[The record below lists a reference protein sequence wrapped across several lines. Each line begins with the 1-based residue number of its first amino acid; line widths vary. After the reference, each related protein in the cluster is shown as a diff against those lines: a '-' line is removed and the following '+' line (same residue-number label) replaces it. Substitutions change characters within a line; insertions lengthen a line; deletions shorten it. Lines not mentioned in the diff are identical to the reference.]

1 MPSKSES
8 QKRLFCM
15 AYAVRKGKL
24 KRSEVHQSVLDIVDG
39 DMTDQEIK
47 DFMVKE
53 CGLTEY
59 IRESLYDTPYAN
71 GGKVKFKNPN
81 FLLVIVKPQFL
92 NHTAEIVKRVEEI
105 GFEVLKMKTTQL
117 TMKEAKQLYKVHKDK
132 DFYKPLCEYMASGPS
147 TAFLV
152 APTDSEWKEKKAVN
166 RLSKLKD
173 EIRDQW
179 GESERMNVM
188 HSSDSYA
195 NAAEEAKS
203 YFWWLPPRA

>member
-15 AYAVRKGKL
+15 AYAVRRGKL
-24 KRSEVHQSVLDIVDG
+24 KRSEVNKSVLDIVDG

-71 GGKVKFKNPN
+71 GGKVSFSGRK
-81 FLLVIVKPQFL
+81 FLLVVVKPQFL
-92 NHTAEIVKRVEEI
+92 NLTSEILRRVEEA
-105 GFEVLKMKTTQL
+105 GFEILKMKTTQL
-117 TMKEAKQLYKVHKDK
+117 TLRAAKSLYKVHKDK
-132 DFYKPLCEYMASGPS
+132 DFYKALCEYMASGIS

-152 APTDSEWKEKKAVN
+152 APTDPEWKEKKAVN
-166 RLSKLKD
+166 RLSKVKD
-173 EIRDQW
+173 EVRDTW
-179 GESERMNVM
+179 GESERLNVM

-195 NAAEEAKS
+195 SAEEEARS
-203 YFWWLPPRA
+203 YFF

>member
-59 IRESLYDTPYAN
+59 IKESLYDTQYAN
-71 GGKVKFKNPN
+71 GGSVKFKDPK

-92 NHTAEIVKRVEEI
+92 NHTAEIVKRVEEV
-105 GFEVLKMKTTQL
+105 GFDVLKMKTTQL
-117 TMKEAKQLYKVHKDK
+117 LLKNARELYKVHKDK

-147 TAFLV
+147 TAFTV
-152 APTDSEWKEKKAVN
+152 KPTDPELTEKKAVN

-195 NAAEEAKS
+195 SAAEEATA
-203 YFWWLPPRA
+203 YFF

>member
-24 KRSEVHQSVLDIVDG
+24 KRSEVHKSVLDIVDG

-53 CGLTEY
+53 CGLAEY
-59 IRESLYDTPYAN
+59 IRESLYDTQYAN
-71 GGKVKFKNPN
+71 GGKVSFKGRK
-81 FLLVIVKPQFL
+81 FLLVVVKPQFL
-92 NHTAEIVKRVEEI
+92 DLTSEILRRVEEA

-117 TMKEAKQLYKVHKDK
+117 TLQAARSLYKVHKDK

-152 APTDSEWKEKKAVN
+152 APSDPEWKEKKAVN
-166 RLSKLKD
+166 RLSKVKD
-173 EIRDQW
+173 EVRDTW
-179 GESERMNVM
+179 GESEKLNVM

-195 NAAEEAKS
+195 SAAEETKS
-203 YFWWLPPRA
+203 YFF

>member
-1 MPSKSES
+1 MPSTSDS

-24 KRSEVHQSVLDIVDG
+24 KRSEVHKSVLDIADS
-39 DMTDQEIK
+39 DMTDQQIK

-53 CGLTEY
+53 CSLTEY

-71 GGKVKFKNPN
+71 GGKARFSSQK

-92 NHTAEIVKRVEEI
+92 DHTAYILKRVEEE

-117 TMKEAKQLYKVHKDK
+117 TLLSAKRLYKVHKEK
-132 DFYKPLCEYMASGPS
+132 DFYKPLCQYMSSGPS

-152 APTDSEWKEKKAVN
+152 APTDPEWSEKKAVN
-166 RLSKLKD
+166 RLIKLKD
-173 EIRDQW
+173 EIRDKW

-195 NAAEEAKS
+195 SAEEEAKS
-203 YFWWLPPRA
+203 YFF

>member
-24 KRSEVHQSVLDIVDG
+24 KRSEVHKSVLDIVDG

-71 GGKVKFKNPN
+71 GGRVSFNERK
-81 FLLVIVKPQFL
+81 FLLVVVKPQFL
-92 NHTAEIVKRVEEI
+92 DLTPEIVRRVEEA
-105 GFEVLKMKTTQL
+105 GFEILKMKTTQL
-117 TMKEAKQLYKVHKDK
+117 TLEAAKSLYAVHKDK
-132 DFYKPLCEYMASGPS
+132 DFYKALCEYMASDIS

-152 APTDSEWKEKKAVN
+152 APTDPEWKEKKTVN
-166 RLSKLKD
+166 RLSKIKD
-173 EIRDQW
+173 EVRDTW
-179 GESERMNVM
+179 GESEKLNVM

-195 NAAEEAKS
+195 AAAEEAKS
-203 YFWWLPPRA
+203 YFF

>member
-24 KRSEVHQSVLDIVDG
+24 KRSEVHKSVLDIVDG

-59 IRESLYDTPYAN
+59 IRESLYDTQYAN
-71 GGKVKFKNPN
+71 GGKVSFKEKK
-81 FLLVIVKPQFL
+81 FLLVVVKPGFL
-92 NHTAEIVKRVEEI
+92 DLTPEILRRVEEA

-117 TMKEAKQLYKVHKDK
+117 TLQAAKSLYKVHKDK
-132 DFYKPLCEYMASGPS
+132 DFYKALCEYMASDIS

-152 APTDSEWKEKKAVN
+152 APTDPEWKEKKAVN
-166 RLSKLKD
+166 RLSKVKD
-173 EIRDQW
+173 EVRDTW
-179 GESERMNVM
+179 SESEKLNVM

-195 NAAEEAKS
+195 SAAEEAKS
-203 YFWWLPPRA
+203 YFF

>member
-24 KRSEVHQSVLDIVDG
+24 KRSEVHKSVLDIVDG

-59 IRESLYDTPYAN
+59 IRESLYDTQYAN
-71 GGKVKFKNPN
+71 GGRVSFGERK
-81 FLLVIVKPQFL
+81 FLLVVVKPQFL
-92 NHTAEIVKRVEEI
+92 DLTPEILRRVEEA

-117 TMKEAKQLYKVHKDK
+117 TLKAAKSLYKVHKDK
-132 DFYKPLCEYMASGPS
+132 DFYKALCEYMASGPS

-152 APTDSEWKEKKAVN
+152 APTDPEWKEKKTVN
-166 RLSKLKD
+166 RLSRVKD
-173 EIRDQW
+173 EVRDTW
-179 GESERMNVM
+179 GESEKLNVM

-195 NAAEEAKS
+195 SAAEEAKS
-203 YFWWLPPRA
+203 YFF